1 MGFAYVKAGSGP
13 KLLGNHAIRIRL
25 ATDTLWREIWSIKGG

>member
-13 KLLGNHAIRIRL
+13 ELLGNHATRIRI
-25 ATDTLWREIWSIKGG
+25 AIDALWREIWSIKGR